1 MDKPDTLDILV
12 DILDLLEHIL
22 VDTLELLELTLEHIL
37 VDTLELLE
45 LTLEHILEHTLEH
58 TLVHKEDTKVI
69 LDMEDINLVLEVHY

>member
-1 MDKPDTLDILV
+1 MDKPDSLDILV
-12 DILDLLEHIL
+12 DILDL
-22 VDTLELLELTLEHIL
+22 LEHIL